1 MKTELKKHSL
11 NIGLTLGGILLI
23 ISTLV
28 YSINFKLFLD
38 PYHSFSISFVMI
50 AFGTYSIFKTKNNNG
65 GTITFG
71 DAFKSYFIVTAIGY
85 LIYWIWMFIIYNIID
100 PEAAIAIDEQAMLMA
115 KEMFESLGVAQE
127 MIAKSMDE
135 MSKNSSFSL
144 SNILATYCFKLIGY
158 SLVGLITSLIFYLLN
173 PRKTEG

>member
-1 MKTELKKHSL
+1 MENDLKKHSL
-11 NIGLTLGGILLI
+11 NTGLTLGGILLL
-23 ISTLV
+23 ISTLI
-28 YSINFKLFLD
+28 YSIDFKLFLD
-38 PYHSFSISFVMI
+38 TYISFFISFIII
-50 AFGTYSIFKTKNNNG
+50 ACGTYSIFKTKNNNG

-71 DAFKSYFIVTAIGY
+71 DAFKSYFIATAIGY

-158 SLVGLITSLIFYLLN
+158 SLVGLITSLIFYLLY
-173 PRKTEG
+173 PHKTEE

>member
-1 MKTELKKHSL
+1 
-11 NIGLTLGGILLI
+11 
-23 ISTLV
+23 
-28 YSINFKLFLD
+28 
-38 PYHSFSISFVMI
+38 
-50 AFGTYSIFKTKNNNG
+50 
-65 GTITFG
+65 
-71 DAFKSYFIVTAIGY
+71 
-85 LIYWIWMFIIYNIID
+85 MFIIYNIID
-100 PEAAIAIDEQAMLMA
+100 PEAAIAIDEQAMIIA